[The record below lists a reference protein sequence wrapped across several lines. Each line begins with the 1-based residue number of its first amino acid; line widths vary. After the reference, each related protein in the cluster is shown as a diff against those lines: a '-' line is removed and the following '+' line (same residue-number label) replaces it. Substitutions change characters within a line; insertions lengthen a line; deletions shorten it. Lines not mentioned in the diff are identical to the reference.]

1 MCSWGFSFGV
11 DRDDKKVPRSLKAD
25 ATKIIVAES
34 GDFKLS
40 IISKGSSLR
49 LQQRVIRDRGRFL
62 APEIFRFHFVLA
74 KPT

>member
-1 MCSWGFSFGV
+1 VFQGFSFGV
-11 DRDDKKVPRSLKAD
+11 DRDDKKVPRSPKAD
-25 ATKIIVAES
+25 ATKIIVAAS

-62 APEIFRFHFVLA
+62 APEFFDFISF
-74 KPT
+74 

>member
-1 MCSWGFSFGV
+1 MCSRGLSFGV

-40 IISKGSSLR
+40 IISVANTGGGVVLTRFDIEDQLLKPRLR
-49 LQQRVIRDRGRFL
+49 
-62 APEIFRFHFVLA
+62 
-74 KPT
+74 

>member
-1 MCSWGFSFGV
+1 MCSRGFSFGV

-34 GDFKLS
+34 GDFKLL

-49 LQQRVIRDRGRFL
+49 LQ
-62 APEIFRFHFVLA
+62 
-74 KPT
+74 

>member
-1 MCSWGFSFGV
+1 MCSRGFSFGV
-11 DRDDKKVPRSLKAD
+11 DRDDEKVPRSLKAD
-25 ATKIIVAES
+25 ATKIIVAET
-34 GDFKLS
+34 GGFKLS
-40 IISKGSSLR
+40 IISKGSSLK